1 MATQTPTYVDELK
14 INQLTQAQYNTVT
27 VPSATELYFITDGT
41 LSYSDL
47 SDKPV
52 LGTMASENKNDYVRS
67 NAAITA
73 GTKCK
78 ITYDSKGLVTG
89 GANLTAADIPNLS
102 LSKITDV
109 SATAAE
115 VDILSGA
122 TISTTE
128 LNYLNG
134 VTSNVQTQLNNKIT
148 SNASIVGGT
157 ATKITYDNKGL
168 VTAGA
173 NLSAADIPNLT
184 LSKITDVTAT
194 STEVNKLHNMTA
206 TTTELNYVSG
216 VTSSIQTQLNNK
228 VTKNN
233 NITAGTKCKITYDAK
248 GLVTAGADL
257 AASDIPNLSLSKIT
271 DVTAT
276 AAEVNKLAGLTT
288 TATELGYV
296 SGVTSAI
303 QTQFS
308 NKVDKLTSANRVYI
322 TNGSS
327 QQSAIEW
334 NNGNAASTVAV
345 RDSNSQLGVALTPTA
360 NTHAA
365 SKKYVDD
372 GLARKQATL
381 TPGTGITISS
391 NTISTD
397 RTIVTFVDWAT
408 A

>member
-41 LSYSDL
+41 LSYNDL

-52 LGTMASENKNDYVRS
+52 LGTMAGENKNDYVRS

-134 VTSNVQTQLNNKIT
+134 VTSNVQTQLNNKLT

-228 VTKNN
+228 VTKNS
-233 NITAGTKCKITYDAK
+233 NITAATKCKITYDAK

-257 AASDIPNLSLSKIT
+257 LASDIPDLSLSKIT

-276 AAEVNKLAGLTT
+276 AAEVNKLAGLATT
-288 TATELGYV
+288 KTELGYV
-296 SGVTSAI
+296 SGVTSSI
-303 QTQFS
+303 QNQFA

-372 GLARKQATL
+372 GLAGKQATL
-381 TPGTGITISS
+381 TPGTGIAISS